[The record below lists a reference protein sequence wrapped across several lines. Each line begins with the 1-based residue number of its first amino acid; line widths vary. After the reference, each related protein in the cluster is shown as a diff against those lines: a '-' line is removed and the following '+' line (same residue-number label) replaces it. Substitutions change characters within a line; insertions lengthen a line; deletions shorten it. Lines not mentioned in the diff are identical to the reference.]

1 MREMVLMVVVLT
13 VLSSISGGLLA
24 YLDDYLGPLIEKNE
38 LQLVKGPA
46 IKKILSKAS
55 NDPISDS
62 KYRFNLKDEGVE
74 KSFFVGVFD
83 GKPNVVVFETTG
95 KGYGDKFGLLVG
107 VNVTDDKIIGIS
119 LTTHKETPGLGGNA
133 KDDPT
138 WVEQFK
144 GLSVIKPIKI
154 TNDGGSINAI
164 GGATITSR
172 AVCGAVT
179 KAGATYMKMKTQVT
193 EQLKSVK

>member
-13 VLSSISGGLLA
+13 VLSSVSGGILA
-24 YLDDYLGPLIEKNE
+24 YLEKNLGPLIEKNE
-38 LQLVKGPA
+38 LQFVKGPA

-62 KYRFNLKDEGVE
+62 KYRFKLKDEDVE

-83 GKPNVVVFETTG
+83 GKPDVVVFETMG

-138 WVEQFK
+138 WAKQFS
-144 GLSVIKPIKI
+144 GLSVTKPIKV
-154 TNDGGSINAI
+154 TSDGGSINAI

-172 AVCGAVT
+172 AVCKAVT
-179 KAGATYMKMKTQVT
+179 EAGATYTKMKPQVK